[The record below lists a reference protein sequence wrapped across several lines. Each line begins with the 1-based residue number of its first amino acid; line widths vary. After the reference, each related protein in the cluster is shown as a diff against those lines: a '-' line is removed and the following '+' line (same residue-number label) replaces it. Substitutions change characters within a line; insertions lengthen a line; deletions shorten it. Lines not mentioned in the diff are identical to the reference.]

1 MKHRLHLTLVL
12 LLFVQGLAL
21 LHGCSNSESEVP
33 GPGATGSTAAQVLNL
48 TPDNTLLRVIGG
60 IFVVV
65 VGVYI
70 FAQDPV
76 PQIRRNRAGRSSLW
90 QDFASIFGITIANF
104 ILVIPYILACF
115 AAFKVSSS
123 DVGGNDVAGI
133 SRAIFVIFGFFCG
146 ACAWWT
152 LLACV
157 INLFRRRF
165 RPRHMLTINHVAG
178 LIIGL
183 LGIYTIL
190 STFFDIFPNVGH

>member
-1 MKHRLHLTLVL
+1 MAIVAFFFYSMLQT
-12 LLFVQGLAL
+12 QI
-21 LHGCSNSESEVP
+21 E
-33 GPGATGSTAAQVLNL
+33 QY
-48 TPDNTLLRVIGG
+48 NTLLRVIGG

-104 ILVIPYILACF
+104 IMVIPYILAFF